1 MMSRLICLARGHQ
14 WHNGWDDVEHA
25 TVWTCRRCGKI
36 REEPVEGDP
45 RWGPSAW
52 TGGSGGGG

>member
-45 RWGPSAW
+45 SWGPSA
-52 TGGSGGGG
+52 